1 LKTLLC
7 AFFQVESNGGDH
19 TLNGVLEREIWPKN
33 EETSGDGGG
42 AWRRVRRRM
51 TTGLL
56 AWLRDKVPIKAVV
69 VVSSHTSG

>member
-1 LKTLLC
+1 M
-7 AFFQVESNGGDH
+7 
-19 TLNGVLEREIWPKN
+19 NGVLEREIWPEN

-56 AWLRDKVPIKAVV
+56 PWLRDMVPRKAVV
-69 VVSSHTSG
+69 VVSSHTSRK